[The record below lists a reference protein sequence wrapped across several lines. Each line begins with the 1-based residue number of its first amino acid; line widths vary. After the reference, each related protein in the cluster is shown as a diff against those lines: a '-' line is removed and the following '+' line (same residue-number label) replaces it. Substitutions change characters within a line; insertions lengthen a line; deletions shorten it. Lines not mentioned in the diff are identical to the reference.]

1 MRNQELKEKAETRE
15 TSRPEPEWSGPEG
28 EYERQYP
35 CKPPVAGVEDAGLVA
50 PFGEIGKSQLTRSS
64 RNLPSLDQYWCG
76 GHSRFDGGR
85 KIAYCHAMSDLHI
98 ALYQPDIP
106 GNTGTILR
114 LAACLGVKVHIIEP
128 AGFDI
133 SDRNLKRA
141 GMDYLSSV
149 ALARHV
155 NWQAFEEWRQPTGQ
169 RLVLASTKA
178 ALPYV
183 DWTFRPDDVLL
194 FGRESAGVPD
204 HVHDAADARILIPM
218 VEGQRSV
225 NVAMSAAMI
234 AGEALRQTSWS

>member
-1 MRNQELKEKAETRE
+1 
-15 TSRPEPEWSGPEG
+15 
-28 EYERQYP
+28 
-35 CKPPVAGVEDAGLVA
+35 
-50 PFGEIGKSQLTRSS
+50 
-64 RNLPSLDQYWCG
+64 
-76 GHSRFDGGR
+76 
-85 KIAYCHAMSDLHI
+85 MSDLHI

-114 LAACLGVKVHIIEP
+114 LSACLGLKVHIIEP

-141 GMDYLSSV
+141 GMDYLASAS
-149 ALARHV
+149 LTRHV
-155 NWQAFEEWRQPTGQ
+155 NWQAFEDWRQSSGR

-183 DWTFRPDDVLL
+183 DFAFRPEDVLL

-204 HVHDAADARILIPM
+204 HVHDSADARILIPM
-218 VEGQRSV
+218 VEGQRSI

-234 AGEALRQTSWS
+234 AGEALRQTDWA